1 MKMLFSGG
9 CKNGKS
15 TLAEDCA
22 RALAKGGPLYYLATM
37 IPRDEE
43 DRERIRRHVLSRAGK
58 GFETVERYTDI
69 GGLTLPADGT
79 ALVECLCNLTANE
92 MFEPEGVGEG
102 VAEKVIADVLQ
113 LAPQCR
119 ELVVVTNDIMSAG
132 SDYDAATRAYM
143 QALGKINAALSRKA
157 DRVLELVAGIP
168 ILLKGELPPEENR

>member
-1 MKMLFSGG
+1 MLTLVIGGSGS
-9 CKNGKS
+9 GKS
-15 TLAEDCA
+15 TYAENLLKNAPGRKLYIACMQPYGPEAEA
-22 RALAKGGPLYYLATM
+22 RIA
-37 IPRDEE
+37 
-43 DRERIRRHVLSRAGK
+43 RHRAMRAGK

-143 QALGKINAALSRKA
+143 QALGTINAALSRKA